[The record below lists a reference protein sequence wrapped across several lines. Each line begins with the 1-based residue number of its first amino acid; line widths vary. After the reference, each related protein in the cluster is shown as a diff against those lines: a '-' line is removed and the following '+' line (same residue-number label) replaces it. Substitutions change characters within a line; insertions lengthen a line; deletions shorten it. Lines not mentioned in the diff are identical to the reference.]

1 MENHNMSDKDSVVDK
16 GTESE
21 TTDEGSDKAA
31 SQRSSQQDA
40 DVSAQIQQ
48 LNQQVQQ
55 LTRRLQSDKDR
66 AVKKTNERL
75 DVIEGDLR
83 TVLQQ
88 AQQSGK
94 SVTDILTEMDA
105 TEEQEARRAFLEVAQ
120 QLRSGKFPGQVQG
133 SGQEQG
139 VDVSKVLEELAL
151 SEADREDVRVKTYQ
165 ATKFASE
172 ADAYRAAVALQKS
185 LIAKPSE
192 ADLPSDIAKQRASA
206 GKQEQLVA
214 EYNEGSKK
222 LFGQALINY
231 KAEMRKKGLRIS

>member
-1 MENHNMSDKDSVVDK
+1 LARK
-16 GTESE
+16 
-21 TTDEGSDKAA
+21 
-31 SQRSSQQDA
+31 
-40 DVSAQIQQ
+40 
-48 LNQQVQQ
+48 
-55 LTRRLQSDKDR
+55 LQSDKDR

-75 DVIEGDLR
+75 DLIEGDLR

-94 SVTDILTEMDA
+94 SVSDILTEMDA

-151 SEADREDVRVKTYQ
+151 SEADKEDVRVKTYQ

-206 GKQEQLVA
+206 GKQDQLIA